1 MKHDIALWAGIA
13 AFFGTVL
20 AIATIDVLEPGHALQ
35 FFGALIVGALT
46 GGGVYAKQ
54 RLDDAKTRQRIEDKK
69 ERIGEE

>member
-1 MKHDIALWAGIA
+1 MKHEIALWAGIA

-20 AIATIDVLEPGHALQ
+20 SILTIDILDPARALQ
-35 FFGALIVGALT
+35 FFAALFVGLLT

-54 RLDDAKTRQRIEDKK
+54 RLDDAKTRQRIADKK